1 MEKTL
6 VVSIVLLSM
15 LGIVLG
21 AVGRAHGDAG
31 GGAPDQDVAALV
43 RRSADANKALV
54 RGDIDGY
61 LALIE
66 HSKDYTLMN
75 PFGGA
80 PTRGFVDSPE
90 RRAAMARFFENGTLE
105 QEVVATH
112 TSGDLVVLVAVER
125 VRAEVGGL
133 PEQDWSLRVTQVF
146 RRDGSAWQLVHR
158 HADPLVTGITLELAA
173 ALARGGKR

>member
-1 MEKTL
+1 MVKIL
-6 VVSIVLLSM
+6 VVLIVLLSM
-15 LGIVLG
+15 FSIVLA
-21 AVGRAHGDAG
+21 AVARASGGAG

-90 RRAAMARFFENGTLE
+90 RRAAMAKFFENGTLD
-105 QEVVATH
+105 QEVVATYA
-112 TSGDLVVLVAVER
+112 SGDLVVLVAVER

-146 RRDGSAWQLVHR
+146 RRDGSGWQLVHR
-158 HADPLVTGITLELAA
+158 HADPLVTGITLEQAA
-173 ALARGGKR
+173 ALARGGK